1 MVPYYERSLAIK
13 EQMGDTHGIGKTYNN
28 LGLVYSRQ
36 GDAERAETL
45 WREAL
50 TRLHPDSPEYQELQE
65 RLQEGD

>member
-1 MVPYYERSLAIK
+1 
-13 EQMGDTHGIGKTYNN
+13 MGDTHGIGKTYNN